1 MHYVAKVWATQAI
14 RFACQQNRIMNYAKK
29 KKMKIKNINYRKG
42 ERPGISQVYIMR
54 RFIQGKSIENDG

>member
-29 KKMKIKNINYRKG
+29 KK
-42 ERPGISQVYIMR
+42 
-54 RFIQGKSIENDG
+54 